1 MDLENFVQHSLLSKL
16 RGPLAFKRNAS
27 TSASKKNCQGFSSV
41 KICHQQWKEMK
52 YRKIFF
58 PCRTKNNR
66 TLLPITMW
74 LTALRLLA
82 MTEITVTLMR
92 MSASS
97 PCCRPSLKRVL
108 LESTRGAQRK
118 VSVSPLI
125 YKTGCELIL

>member
-1 MDLENFVQHSLLSKL
+1 MLVSFSFLQAKGTIGVQKKCQYICFKKKIAKDSHQSKY
-16 RGPLAFKRNAS
+16 AI
-27 TSASKKNCQGFSSV
+27 SSGRRWNIV
-41 KICHQQWKEMK
+41 
-52 YRKIFF
+52 RFFF